1 MFHKILV
8 AIDRSAIGQHVFD
21 EALSLAKA
29 TGASLFLLHVMSAEE
44 EGSPDTA
51 MPSSSIMS
59 YSQDLYEELV
69 TNYRERWKAF
79 EEEGLELLRSHA
91 SQASAAEVNVDFIQ
105 LQGSPS
111 REICNL
117 AETWQADLIVMGR
130 RGRSGLSELFLGS
143 VSNYVFHHA
152 PCSVLTVQSPGSKK
166 TQSLETNQAELVKP

>member
-8 AIDRSAIGQHVFD
+8 AMDRSAIGQQVFD

-29 TGASLFLLHVMSAEE
+29 TGASLLLLHVLSAEE

-51 MPSSSIMS
+51 MPSPSILS
-59 YSQDLYEELV
+59 YSQDVYDELV
-69 TNYRERWKAF
+69 TNYQKRWKAF
-79 EEEGLELLRSHA
+79 EEEGLELLRA
-91 SQASAAEVNVDFIQ
+91 RTSQATTAGVSAEFTQ

-117 AETWQADLIVMGR
+117 ATTWQADLIVMGR

-143 VSNYVFHHA
+143 VSNDIFHHA
-152 PCSVLTVQSPGSKK
+152 PCSVLTVQSPISKK
-166 TQSLETNQAELVKP
+166 TQSPQTEQAELPT